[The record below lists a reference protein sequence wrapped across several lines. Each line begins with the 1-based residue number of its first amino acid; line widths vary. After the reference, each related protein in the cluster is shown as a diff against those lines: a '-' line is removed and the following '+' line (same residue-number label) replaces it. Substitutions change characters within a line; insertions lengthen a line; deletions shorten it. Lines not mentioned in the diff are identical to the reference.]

1 MPPMPRRATVLGTL
15 LALTLIWGSTWA
27 AIRVSLRGIPPLT
40 GVALRFTLAGL
51 VLLALAPALGVRLRA
66 GRREWALWIANALLT
81 FCVSYGLVFWA
92 EQWVPSGL
100 AAVLFATFPLW
111 VALLA
116 HFMLPDERLGAA
128 GLAGTV
134 LGFVGVAV
142 IFSEDFNAFGGRQVA
157 GVAAV
162 MLLAPL
168 ASAIAN
174 VAIKRWGRDL
184 HPLSVSA
191 VPMLLAGGV
200 MGALAAVAERG
211 MPIELSGAPL
221 AALVYLALVGS
232 ALAFT
237 LYFWL
242 LQHLP
247 ATRLS
252 LITYTSPVVAVALGA
267 LALGEPVTARMLAG
281 TALVIAGVVMAGRMG
296 KPAERQVR
304 DAQPLHPERER

>member
-1 MPPMPRRATVLGTL
+1 MPVPGRATVLGTL
-15 LALTLIWGSTWA
+15 VALTVIWGTTWA
-27 AIRVSLRGIPPLT
+27 AIRVSLQGVPPLT
-40 GVALRFTLAGL
+40 GVALRFTLAGF
-51 VLLALAPALGVRLRA
+51 VLLALAPAFGVRLRP
-66 GRREWALWIANALLT
+66 GRREWALWVANALLT

-116 HFMLPDERLGAA
+116 HLMLPDERLGTA

-142 IFSEDFNAFGGRQVA
+142 IFSEDFGTLGGPRVA
-157 GVAAV
+157 VAAAV

-174 VAIKRWGRDL
+174 VAIKRWGHDV
-184 HPLSVSA
+184 HPLAVSA
-191 VPMLLAGGV
+191 VPMLLAGAV
-200 MGALAAVAERG
+200 MGSIAAVAERG
-211 MPIELSGAPL
+211 ARVELSGAPL

-242 LQHLP
+242 LRHLP

-252 LITYTSPVVAVALGA
+252 LITYTSPVVAVAIGAMA
-267 LALGEPVTARMLAG
+267 LAEPLTARMLAG
-281 TALVIAGVVMAGRMG
+281 TALVVAGVAMAGRKG
-296 KPAERQVR
+296 KPSERQLRQDV
-304 DAQPLHPERER
+304 QPLRPEREG